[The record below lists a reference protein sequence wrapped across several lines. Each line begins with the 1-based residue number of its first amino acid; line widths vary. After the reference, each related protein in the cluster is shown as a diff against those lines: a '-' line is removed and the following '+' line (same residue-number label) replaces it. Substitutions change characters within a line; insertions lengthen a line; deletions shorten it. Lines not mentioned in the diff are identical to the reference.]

1 VTLTES
7 PSSAHGSSASGLDER
22 LADQDHIVTMLAD
35 EWSAITGLVS
45 GLADEGWAT
54 TVLPGWDVHDVL
66 AHMTGTELSLS
77 GAGLPELPAGTEPGP
92 HVHNDIGKVNE
103 LWVTALRGLTHAQL
117 LERFRD
123 VTAQRLASLRAMP
136 VAEFNAPSWTPAGQ
150 GTYRRFMQI
159 RIFDCWMHEQDIR
172 IAVRQPGHDT
182 GPEADQSLDEV
193 TGALGYII
201 GKRGGAPDGSSV
213 LIRLTGP
220 VERDLCVVTSGR
232 AKVVGSIEGEP
243 TATIAM
249 PSSLFLRLAGGREDP
264 EAALERIMLAGD
276 TGLARQLAT
285 RLAFTI

>member
-1 VTLTES
+1 LTES
-7 PSSAHGSSASGLDER
+7 PSSAHGTSGSGPDER
-22 LADQDHIVTMLAD
+22 LADQDFIVTMLAD

-45 GLADEGWAT
+45 GLSDEGWAT

-103 LWVTALRGLTHAQL
+103 LWVTALRGLTHAEL

-159 RIFDCWMHEQDIR
+159 RVFDCWMHEQDIR
-172 IAVRQPGHDT
+172 VAVDRPGHDT
-182 GPEADQSLDEV
+182 GPEADQALDEV

-232 AKVVGSIEGEP
+232 AKVVDSIEGEP

-264 EAALERIMLAGD
+264 EAALERITLAGD

>member
-7 PSSAHGSSASGLDER
+7 PSSGPATSASGQDER

-35 EWSAITGLVS
+35 EWSAIVGLVS
-45 GLADEGWAT
+45 GLTGEDWAT

-77 GAGLPELPAGTEPGP
+77 GAGLPELAAGAEPGP

-103 LWVTALRGLTHAQL
+103 LWVTALRGLTDAEL

-123 VTAQRLASLRAMP
+123 ITAQRLASLRAMS
-136 VAEFNAPSWTPAGQ
+136 VEEFNAPSWTPAGQ
-150 GTYRRFMQI
+150 GSYRRFMQI
-159 RIFDCWMHEQDIR
+159 RVFDCWMHEQDIR
-172 IAVRQPGHDT
+172 VALGQPGHDA
-182 GPEADQSLDEV
+182 GPEADRSLDEV

-220 VERDLCVVTSGR
+220 IERDLYVVTSGR
-232 AKVVGSIEGEP
+232 AKVVDSIDGEP
-243 TATIAM
+243 AATIEM
-249 PSSLFLRLAGGREDP
+249 PSSLFLRLAGGREDA
-264 EAALERIMLAGD
+264 EAALERITLGGD